1 MSILPL
7 PSPLQQLGGRRFSF
21 YPPIRNLGPNEWLYR
36 SATGSECVVANAKS
50 GEEVWIPRLFLGEV
64 SRIDEPIMLVRLNR
78 ELEWKSGAIV
88 PRLRHVIELPVA
100 ANDNRPAP
108 SSPAHLA
115 PVVSI
120 RLEPKT
126 EVRAWKWIGVAVVL
140 GAVACTIGM
149 DIAYQSQFRQ
159 RTDLFRG
166 YRPWLQLSAND
177 DFASTVRKLG
187 APSSETSAAMS
198 DSAGDRVFRLLAYN
212 GRRYSVILAGPK
224 RETARY
230 IGTLD
235 PHGRVLDAARYRD
248 GSTADALLHSLRHL
262 LPGPGLLRSLPAF

>member
-177 DFASTVRKLG
+177 DFA
-187 APSSETSAAMS
+187 
-198 DSAGDRVFRLLAYN
+198 GDRVFRLLAYN